1 MNAAVSTRIVINVLT
16 HEDIYERWV
25 KHPTGREPP
34 DDMGADDRL
43 NRYQH
48 FHGAILDRLMALK
61 LLTLLRGFLE
71 NATRIPQLKR
81 MS

>member
-25 KHPTGREPP
+25 KHPTVGNLQTTWEPTI
-34 DDMGADDRL
+34 DSIDTHISMVL
-43 NRYQH
+43 
-48 FHGAILDRLMALK
+48 ILDRLMALK

-71 NATRIPQLKR
+71 NATRIPQLQR
-81 MS
+81 VS